1 MRLGLTSGWP
11 EVAEVIGTRWKM
23 CFDSPILWPSP
34 LAIAR
39 GSQGRP
45 GWGLGPLA
53 YLVGPQRNDRERAFV
68 VSYALLDGNRRFET
82 SYPTFYSEKQLGF
95 SRKGVEVKGDFVKLQ
110 SIIGL
115 GLTLGRL
122 GCPERLFSLWGSGFS

>member
-1 MRLGLTSGWP
+1 MRPGLTSGWP
-11 EVAEVIGTRWKM
+11 EVAGVIGTRWKM
-23 CFDSPILWPSP
+23 CFDSPILWLSP

-68 VSYALLDGNRRFET
+68 VCYALLDRNRRFET
-82 SYPTFYSEKQLGF
+82 SYSCLYSDKQLGM
-95 SRKGVEVKGDFVKLQ
+95 SRKGVEVKGNL
-110 SIIGL
+110 SEL
-115 GLTLGRL
+115 
-122 GCPERLFSLWGSGFS
+122 

>member
-1 MRLGLTSGWP
+1 
-11 EVAEVIGTRWKM
+11 M
-23 CFDSPILWPSP
+23 CFDSPILLSSP
-34 LAIAR
+34 LEIAR

-53 YLVGPQRNDRERAFV
+53 YLVGPQRNDRERAFL
-68 VSYALLDGNRRFET
+68 VSYALLDGKRRFET
-82 SYPTFYSEKQLGF
+82 SYPTLSSEKQLGF
-95 SRKGVEVKGDFVKLQ
+95 SSIGVEVKGDLVELQ